1 MNERLHDDI
10 VSAQKI
16 VASPRETSDMYNAFS
31 MVYRG
36 TNEAI
41 SSEEYKNLLRDRDK
55 ILTIT
60 ASGDQLINSIL
71 FGSRDITCVDIS
83 RFAKYYAKLKLSAI
97 KSLDKEEYLRFF
109 TGKLNEDLL
118 SYDLYEKV
126 RVNLDDETAQFWD
139 SLYDYFD
146 EVEINESC
154 LFSREVMNRGIM
166 VRNNPFLKDD
176 NYEKTRELI
185 DGSKITFRDG
195 NVYQMFHNSPGY
207 SLINLSNIIEHTRNI
222 TGYRDFL
229 ERLPLNEDGA
239 AMSYFFSYR
248 ELYGDNEKVREI
260 FSSEDYKVKEIV
272 KDTYSNGIL
281 IYKRVKR

>member
-1 MNERLHDDI
+1 MDDRLHEDI

-16 VASPRETSDMYNAFS
+16 VSSPRETSDMFNAFS

-41 SSEEYKNLLRDRDK
+41 SSEEYKKLLKDRDK
-55 ILTIT
+55 TLTIT

-83 RFAKYYAKLKLSAI
+83 RFAKYYAKLKLGAI
-97 KSLDKEEYLRFF
+97 KSLDREEYLRFF

-118 SYDLYEKV
+118 SYELYEKV
-126 RVNLDDETAQFWD
+126 RANLDSDAAQFWD

-166 VRNNPFLKDD
+166 VRNNPFLRDN

-185 DGSKITFRDG
+185 DGSRITFRDG
-195 NVYQMFHNSPGY
+195 NIYQMFHNSPGY
-207 SLINLSNIIEHTRNI
+207 SLINLSNLIEYTRNI
-222 TGYRDFL
+222 AGYRDFL
-229 ERLPLNEDGA
+229 ERLPLTEEGE
-239 AMSYFFSYR
+239 AMSYFFGYK
-248 ELYGDNEKVREI
+248 ELYGNNEKVRDI
-260 FSSEDYKVKEIV
+260 FSSEDYRVKEIV